1 MAKTILSASKIKT
14 LRACSYQYFC
24 QYVKKIPG
32 GTNVGAQLGSIAH
45 IVFEVLGNTRH
56 LKHYK
61 KIISK
66 KDVFASKSIKRL
78 ILKHL
83 NKDNIHTEENEL
95 NLKKM
100 ILTGLNADF
109 FGTKHGKPL
118 ESISEFE
125 FNINHK
131 CENLEY
137 NIKGFI
143 DKLFVYEKMILV
155 KDFKTSKKAFEGK
168 DIISNIQADMYVLA
182 IKKTYP
188 HIEDVRMEFLFL
200 KEGILDDYFKKEKEK
215 PRQIH
220 LEIEDLQ
227 IKIKEPIEQNLSDHV
242 EIDGCAM
249 KMKSKSHHEYIGF
262 QYELHDI
269 QKYADNFNEKT
280 ALSNLAARQEFPKD
294 GSFTGPLLCGFAKK
308 PGQLKKN
315 GEKMFHCAFKFPKT
329 YFALLDEKGEI
340 VKTSDNKDDLI
351 KLKTE
356 KNILKKM
363 EYKGCPAFCS

>member
-14 LRACSYQYFC
+14 LQACSWQFWAKYEL
-24 QYVKKIPG
+24 KIPDS
-32 GTNVGAQLGSIAH
+32 TNLGAQLGSIAH
-45 IVFEVLGNTRH
+45 VVFEVLGNTRH

-118 ESISEFE
+118 ESIFEFE

-143 DKLFVYEKMILV
+143 DKMFIYEDKIRVL
-155 KDFKTSKKAFEGK
+155 DYKTSKKAFEGK
-168 DIISNIQADMYVLA
+168 DIISNIQADMYLLA
-182 IKKTYP
+182 IRKTYP
-188 HIEDVRMEFLFL
+188 QIKDIRLEFLFL
-200 KEGILDDYFKKEKEK
+200 KDGILDNY
-215 PRQIH
+215 
-220 LEIEDLQ
+220 DLGD
-227 IKIKEPIEQNLSDHV
+227 SGV

-249 KMKSKSHHEYIGF
+249 KMKGKTEHEHIGF

-269 QKYADNFNEKT
+269 QKYADSFNEKT

-340 VKTSDNKDDLI
+340 IKTSDSKDDLI